1 MGGHLDGSCLLHY
14 STAHLHNLDTN
25 RSPRHLCHPTGYSLD
40 HHHHTSADCLLNSI
54 RYLDS
59 SNYFFDVQSLV
70 AVDLC
75 GSNQLAAVSM
85 KDPLAGFFLI
95 FDRWATATPKSRCLL
110 GSEADPVLPDCR
122 GPVYWY
128 LIHL

>member
-25 RSPRHLCHPTGYSLD
+25 RSPLRLCHPTGYSLD
-40 HHHHTSADCLLNSI
+40 HHPHSSGDYLFNSI

-59 SNYFFDVQSLV
+59 SDYFFVVQSFV
-70 AVDLC
+70 EVVLC

-85 KDPLAGFFLI
+85 KDLLDGSFPI
-95 FDRWATATPKSRCLL
+95 FDRWATATPKSRYLL
-110 GSEADPVLPDCR
+110 GFEVGPIYPDCP
-122 GPVYWY
+122 GPAN
-128 LIHL
+128 